1 MKNGFEAGKI
11 NLYKKETLGFAI
23 ITRKVG
29 RKTTTCVSPT
39 GMYSQANR
47 HSELVRYIYQLKLQ

>member
-1 MKNGFEAGKI
+1 MALKRKLNKKSWLPNHVAGKI

-29 RKTTTCVSPT
+29 RKTTKCVSPT
-39 GMYSQANR
+39 GM
-47 HSELVRYIYQLKLQ
+47 HS